1 VRLLFDT
8 NVLLD
13 AVLVREP
20 WADDAMAVLEAVE
33 AGRAV
38 GYVAPHGISTF
49 YYFVAKH
56 RAAPLALDAVR
67 EVVELCDTAPLGRED
82 LRAAATLGVRDYEDA
97 MHAVAAR
104 NVHADYVVT
113 RDLKDFAASPVPAIS
128 PADVLRLL

>member
-49 YYFVAKH
+49 YYF
-56 RAAPLALDAVR
+56 
-67 EVVELCDTAPLGRED
+67 
-82 LRAAATLGVRDYEDA
+82 
-97 MHAVAAR
+97 
-104 NVHADYVVT
+104 HADYVVT